1 MNPVGHGEL
10 SPLGN
15 QGVDVHN
22 LLGPALLLDLL
33 DMLVLVLLRV
43 VSHGQSLSI
52 RRDVVEEYVGEVEKA
67 VRATG
72 LV

>member
-1 MNPVGHGEL
+1 
-10 SPLGN
+10 
-15 QGVDVHN
+15 
-22 LLGPALLLDLL
+22 
-33 DMLVLVLLRV
+33 MLVLVLLRV